1 MPDMDAPSDE
11 FVRRLTE
18 SQAQLLGF
26 IMAGVGDYADAS
38 DILQQTNI
46 VLLRKC
52 DELRDLEAF
61 LPWAIT
67 VAKFKVLS
75 FARDR
80 SRERLLFAPDVI
92 AAMCDTAQQQAEF
105 VPERLVALRE
115 CLAKLPQKNV
125 RLLQQR
131 YTYNTPLEE
140 MARVGHCTVDS
151 IKGRL
156 KRLRQLLSRC
166 IDGRLDSL
174 VG

>member
-1 MPDMDAPSDE
+1 MPDMNAPSDE

-18 SQAQLLGF
+18 GQAQLLGF
-26 IMAGVGDYADAS
+26 IMAGVGNYADAS

-46 VLLRKC
+46 VLLKKFE
-52 DELRDLEAF
+52 ELQELDAF

-75 FARDR
+75 FARDQA
-80 SRERLLFAPDVI
+80 RERLRFAPDVI
-92 AAMCDTAQQQAEF
+92 EAMCDTAEAQVEL
-105 VPERLVALRE
+105 VPKRLVALRE
-115 CLAKLPQKNV
+115 CLGALPQKNV

-131 YTYNTPLEE
+131 YTYNTPLKEI
-140 MARVGHCTVDS
+140 AKASHCSVDS
-151 IKGRL
+151 IKGKL

-174 VG
+174 AS